1 MNIENALKEAIEILQ
16 KNSVASPILDARILI
31 QHVTSLSRE
40 DVIFKALQINLSEN
54 QQKKY
59 FDLIDQRA
67 KKIPL
72 THLTNN
78 REFFANNFYVDE
90 NVLDPRPDSEALVEM
105 VIEKFNKFSTLNIC
119 EIGCGSGC
127 LIISLLRHFENCL
140 GLALDISNKALVIAQ
155 KNADTNQILNRINFI
170 QSDLFKNLQ
179 NDQIFDIIIS
189 NPPYIPT
196 NDIEN
201 LQDEVRLYEPRIAL
215 DGGLDGL
222 DFYRKIAEQSQ
233 KFLKNNGDIFLE
245 IGYNQHQDV
254 KNIFENNNFKYIDF
268 KKDLSGII
276 RILQFQKN

>member
-1 MNIENALKEAIEILQ
+1 MKVENALKEAIEILQ
-16 KNSVASPILDARILI
+16 KNSVASAILDARILI
-31 QHVTSLSRE
+31 QHATSLSRE
-40 DVIFKALQINLSEN
+40 DIVFKASQIDLLEN

-78 REFFANNFYVDE
+78 REFFANEFYVDE
-90 NVLDPRPDSEALVEM
+90 NVLDPRPDSEALVELVM
-105 VIEKFNKFSTLNIC
+105 GKFNKLSSLNIC

-127 LIISLLRHFENCL
+127 LIISLLKHFENWL
-140 GLALDISNKALVIAQ
+140 GLALDISNKALLIAE
-155 KNADTNQILNRINFI
+155 KNAKINQVLPRLNFI
-170 QSDLFKNLQ
+170 QSDLFKNLHP
-179 NDQIFDIIIS
+179 DQIFDIIIS

-222 DFYRKIAEQSQ
+222 DFYHKIAEQSQ
-233 KFLKNNGDIFLE
+233 KFLKKNGDIFLE

-254 KNIFENNNFKYIDF
+254 KNIFENNNFKFIDF

-276 RILQFQKN
+276 RVLQFQKN

>member
-1 MNIENALKEAIEILQ
+1 MNIENILKEAIEILQ
-16 KNSVASPILDARILI
+16 KNSVASPVLDARLLLSFA
-31 QHVTSLSRE
+31 TSLSKE
-40 DVIFKALQINLSEN
+40 DIIFNAQQINLSEN
-54 QQKKY
+54 QIKKY
-59 FDLIDQRA
+59 FELIHKRA

-90 NVLDPRPDSEALVEM
+90 NVLDPRPDSEALIEM
-105 VIEKFNKFSTLNIC
+105 IIKKFTKNSSINIV

-127 LIISLLRHFENCL
+127 LIISLLRHFENWL
-140 GLALDISNKALVIAQ
+140 GLAVDISDKALVIAQ
-155 KNADTNQILNRINFI
+155 KNADNNQVLTRINFLE
-170 QSDLFKNLQ
+170 SNLFNNFKG
-179 NDQIFDIIIS
+179 DQIFDIIIS

-215 DGGLDGL
+215 DGGFDGL
-222 DFYRKIAEQSQ
+222 DFYHKIAEQSQ

-245 IGYNQHQDV
+245 IGYNQYQDV
-254 KNIFENNNFKYIDF
+254 KKIFENNNFKFIDS

-276 RILQFQKN
+276 RVLQFKKN

>member
-245 IGYNQHQDV
+245 IGCNQHQDV

>member
-1 MNIENALKEAIEILQ
+1 VNIENILKEAIEILQ
-16 KNSVASPILDARILI
+16 KNSVASPVLDARLLLSFA
-31 QHVTSLSRE
+31 TSLSKE
-40 DVIFKALQINLSEN
+40 DIIFNAQQINLSEN
-54 QQKKY
+54 QIKKY
-59 FDLIDQRA
+59 FELIHKRA

-90 NVLDPRPDSEALVEM
+90 NVLDPRPDSEALIEM
-105 VIEKFNKFSTLNIC
+105 IIKKFTKNSSINIV

-127 LIISLLRHFENCL
+127 LIISLLRHFENWL
-140 GLALDISNKALVIAQ
+140 GLAVDISDKALVIAQ
-155 KNADTNQILNRINFI
+155 KNADNNQVLTRINFLE
-170 QSDLFKNLQ
+170 SNLFNNFKG
-179 NDQIFDIIIS
+179 DQIFDIIIS

-215 DGGLDGL
+215 DGGFDGL
-222 DFYRKIAEQSQ
+222 DFYHKIAEQSQ

-245 IGYNQHQDV
+245 IGYNQYQDV
-254 KNIFENNNFKYIDF
+254 KKIFENNNFKFIDS

-276 RILQFQKN
+276 RVLQFKKN

>member
-1 MNIENALKEAIEILQ
+1 MNVENALKEAIEILQ
-16 KNSVASPILDARILI
+16 KNSVASAILDARILI

-40 DVIFKALQINLSEN
+40 DIVFKASNIDLSKN

-59 FDLIDQRA
+59 FDLINQRA

-105 VIEKFNKFSTLNIC
+105 VMEKFNKFSSLNIC

-127 LIISLLRHFENCL
+127 LIISLLKHFENWL
-140 GLALDISNKALVIAQ
+140 GLALDISNKALLIAE
-155 KNADTNQILNRINFI
+155 KNAKFNQVLTRINFK
-170 QSDLFKNLQ
+170 QSDLFKNLS

-233 KFLKNNGDIFLE
+233 KVLKNNGDIFLE
-245 IGYNQHQDV
+245 IGYNQHKDI
-254 KNIFENNNFKYIDF
+254 KNIFEKNNFKFINF

>member
-1 MNIENALKEAIEILQ
+1 MNVENALKEAIEILQ
-16 KNSVASPILDARILI
+16 KNSVASAILDARILI
-31 QHVTSLSRE
+31 QYVTHLSRE
-40 DVIFKALQINLSEN
+40 DIIFKAPHINLSHI
-54 QQKKY
+54 QQDKY
-59 FDLIDQRA
+59 FDLIHKRA

-72 THLTNN
+72 THLTNQ

-90 NVLDPRPDSEALVEM
+90 NVLDPRPDSEALIEM
-105 VIEKFNKFSTLNIC
+105 IIKKFTKNSSLNIC

-127 LIISLLRHFENCL
+127 LIISLLKHFENWL
-140 GLALDISNKALVIAQ
+140 GQAVDISKKALLIAE
-155 KNADTNQILNRINFI
+155 KNANINQVLNRINFLE
-170 QSDLFKNLQ
+170 SNLFNNFKD
-179 NDQIFDIIIS
+179 DQTFEIIIS

-254 KNIFENNNFKYIDF
+254 KNIFENNNFKFIDF
-268 KKDLSGII
+268 KKDLGGII

>member
-1 MNIENALKEAIEILQ
+1 VKLEKALKEAVEILQ
-16 KNSVASPILDARILI
+16 KNSIASAILDARILI
-31 QHVTSLSRE
+31 QYVLSLSRE
-40 DVIFKALQINLSEN
+40 DIVFKALQIDISEN
-54 QQKKY
+54 NQKKY
-59 FDLIDQRA
+59 FDLIDRRA

-90 NVLDPRPDSEALVEM
+90 NVLDPRPDSEALIEM
-105 VIEKFNKFSTLNIC
+105 IIKKFTKNSSLKIC

-127 LIISLLRHFENCL
+127 LIISLLKHFEDWL
-140 GLALDISNKALVIAQ
+140 GQAVDISNKALLIAE
-155 KNADTNQILNRINFI
+155 KNANINQVSNRINFLE
-170 QSDLFKNLQ
+170 SDLFKNLS
-179 NDQIFDIIIS
+179 NDKIFDIIIS

-245 IGYNQHQDV
+245 IGYNQYQDV
-254 KNIFENNNFKYIDF
+254 KNIFENNNFKFIDF
-268 KKDLSGII
+268 QQDLSGII

>member
-1 MNIENALKEAIEILQ
+1 MNVENALKEAIEILQ
-16 KNSVASPILDARILI
+16 KNSVASAILDARILI

-40 DVIFKALQINLSEN
+40 DIVFKALQIDLLEN

-59 FDLIDQRA
+59 FDLINQRA

-90 NVLDPRPDSEALVEM
+90 NVLDPRPDSEALVEL

-127 LIISLLRHFENCL
+127 LIISLLKHFENWL
-140 GLALDISNKALVIAQ
+140 GLALDISNKALLIAE
-155 KNADTNQILNRINFI
+155 KNAKINQVLSRINFK
-170 QSDLFKNLQ
+170 QSDLFKNLHH
-179 NDQIFDIIIS
+179 DQIFDIIIS

-196 NDIEN
+196 NEIEN

-222 DFYRKIAEQSQ
+222 DFYRKIAEKSQ

-245 IGYNQHQDV
+245 IGYNQHQDI
-254 KNIFENNNFKYIDF
+254 KNIFENNNFKFIDF

-276 RILQFQKN
+276 RVLQFQKN

>member
-1 MNIENALKEAIEILQ
+1 MNIENILKEAIEILQ
-16 KNSVASPILDARILI
+16 KNSVASPVLDARLLLSFA
-31 QHVTSLSRE
+31 TSLSKE
-40 DVIFKALQINLSEN
+40 DIIFNAQQINLSEN
-54 QQKKY
+54 QIKKY
-59 FDLIDQRA
+59 FELIHKRA

-90 NVLDPRPDSEALVEM
+90 NVLDPRPDSEALIEM
-105 VIEKFNKFSTLNIC
+105 IIKKFTKNSSINIV

-127 LIISLLRHFENCL
+127 LIISLLRHFENWL
-140 GLALDISNKALVIAQ
+140 GLAVDISDKALVIAQ
-155 KNADTNQILNRINFI
+155 KNADNNQVLTRINFLE
-170 QSDLFKNLQ
+170 SNLFNNFKDN
-179 NDQIFDIIIS
+179 QIFDIIIS

-215 DGGLDGL
+215 DGGFDGL
-222 DFYRKIAEQSQ
+222 DFYHKIAEQSQ

-245 IGYNQHQDV
+245 IGYNQYQDV
-254 KNIFENNNFKYIDF
+254 KKIFENNNFKFIDF

-276 RILQFQKN
+276 RVLQFKKN

>member
-1 MNIENALKEAIEILQ
+1 MKVENALKEAIEILQ
-16 KNSVASPILDARILI
+16 KNSVASAILDARILI

-40 DVIFKALQINLSEN
+40 DIVFKASQIDLLEN

-59 FDLIDQRA
+59 FDFIDQRA

-78 REFFANNFYVDE
+78 REFFANEFYVDE
-90 NVLDPRPDSEALVEM
+90 NVLDPRPDSEALVELVM
-105 VIEKFNKFSTLNIC
+105 EKFNKFSSLNIC

-127 LIISLLRHFENCL
+127 LIISLLKYFENWL
-140 GLALDISNKALVIAQ
+140 GLALDISNKALLIAK
-155 KNADTNQILNRINFI
+155 KNAKINQVLPRLNFI
-170 QSDLFKNLQ
+170 QSDLFKNLHH
-179 NDQIFDIIIS
+179 DQIFDIIIS

-222 DFYRKIAEQSQ
+222 DFYHKIAKQSQ
-233 KFLKNNGDIFLE
+233 KFLKKNGDIFLE
-245 IGYNQHQDV
+245 VGYNQNQDV
-254 KNIFENNNFKYIDF
+254 KNIFENNNFKFIDF

-276 RILQFQKN
+276 RVLQFQKN

>member
-1 MNIENALKEAIEILQ
+1 MKVENALKEAIEILQ
-16 KNSVASPILDARILI
+16 KNSVASAILDARILI

-40 DVIFKALQINLSEN
+40 DIVFKASQIDLLEN

-78 REFFANNFYVDE
+78 REFFANEFYVDE
-90 NVLDPRPDSEALVEM
+90 NVLDPRPDSEALVELVM
-105 VIEKFNKFSTLNIC
+105 EKFNNLSSLNIC

-127 LIISLLRHFENCL
+127 LIISLLKHFENWL
-140 GLALDISNKALVIAQ
+140 GLALDISNKALLIAE
-155 KNADTNQILNRINFI
+155 KNAKINQVLPRLNFI
-170 QSDLFKNLQ
+170 QSDLFKNLHP
-179 NDQIFDIIIS
+179 DQIFDIIIS

-222 DFYRKIAEQSQ
+222 DFYHKIAEQSQ
-233 KFLKNNGDIFLE
+233 KFLKKNGDIFLE

-254 KNIFENNNFKYIDF
+254 KNIFENNNFKFIDF

-276 RILQFQKN
+276 RVLQFQKN

>member
-1 MNIENALKEAIEILQ
+1 VNIENILKEAIEILQ
-16 KNSVASPILDARILI
+16 KNSVASPVLDARLLLSFA
-31 QHVTSLSRE
+31 TSLSKE
-40 DVIFKALQINLSEN
+40 DIIFNAQQINLSEN
-54 QQKKY
+54 QIKKY
-59 FDLIDQRA
+59 FELIHKRA

-90 NVLDPRPDSEALVEM
+90 NVLDPRPDSEALIEM
-105 VIEKFNKFSTLNIC
+105 IIKKFTKNSSINIV

-127 LIISLLRHFENCL
+127 LIISLLRHFENWL
-140 GLALDISNKALVIAQ
+140 GLAVDISDKALVIAQ
-155 KNADTNQILNRINFI
+155 KNADNNQVLTRINFLE
-170 QSDLFKNLQ
+170 SNLFNNFKS
-179 NDQIFDIIIS
+179 DQIFDIIIS

-215 DGGLDGL
+215 DGGFDGL
-222 DFYRKIAEQSQ
+222 DFYHKIAEQSQ

-245 IGYNQHQDV
+245 IGYNQYQDV
-254 KNIFENNNFKYIDF
+254 KKIFENNNFKFIDF

-276 RILQFQKN
+276 RVLQFKKN

>member
-1 MNIENALKEAIEILQ
+1 VNIENILKEAIEILQ
-16 KNSVASPILDARILI
+16 KNSVASPVLDARLLLSFA
-31 QHVTSLSRE
+31 TSLSKE
-40 DVIFKALQINLSEN
+40 DIIFNAQQINLSEN
-54 QQKKY
+54 QIKKY
-59 FDLIDQRA
+59 FELIHKRA

-90 NVLDPRPDSEALVEM
+90 NVLDPRPDSEALIEM
-105 VIEKFNKFSTLNIC
+105 IIKKFTKNSSINIV

-127 LIISLLRHFENCL
+127 LIISLLRHFENWL
-140 GLALDISNKALVIAQ
+140 GLAVDISDKALVIAQ
-155 KNADTNQILNRINFI
+155 KNADNNQVLTRINFI
-170 QSDLFKNLQ
+170 QSDLFKNLS
-179 NDQIFDIIIS
+179 NNQIFDIIIS

-245 IGYNQHQDV
+245 IGYNQYQDV
-254 KNIFENNNFKYIDF
+254 KKIFENNNFKFIDS

-276 RILQFQKN
+276 RVLQFKKN

>member
-1 MNIENALKEAIEILQ
+1 VNIENALKEAIEILQ

-245 IGYNQHQDV
+245 IGCNQHQDV

>member
-1 MNIENALKEAIEILQ
+1 MKVENALKEAIEILQ
-16 KNSVASPILDARILI
+16 KNSVASAILDARILI

-40 DVIFKALQINLSEN
+40 DIVFKASQIDLLEN

-78 REFFANNFYVDE
+78 REFFANEFYVDE
-90 NVLDPRPDSEALVEM
+90 NVLDPRPDSEALVELVM
-105 VIEKFNKFSTLNIC
+105 GKFNKLSSLNIC

-127 LIISLLRHFENCL
+127 LIISLLKHFENWL
-140 GLALDISNKALVIAQ
+140 GLALDISNKALLIAE
-155 KNADTNQILNRINFI
+155 KNAKINQVLPRLNFI
-170 QSDLFKNLQ
+170 QSDLFKNLHP
-179 NDQIFDIIIS
+179 DQIFDIIIS

-222 DFYRKIAEQSQ
+222 DFYHKIAEQSQ
-233 KFLKNNGDIFLE
+233 KFLKKNGDIFLE

-254 KNIFENNNFKYIDF
+254 KNIFENNNFKFIDF

-276 RILQFQKN
+276 RVLQFQKN

>member
-1 MNIENALKEAIEILQ
+1 MNIENCLKEAIEILQ

-40 DVIFKALQINLSEN
+40 DVIFNASQINLTEN
-54 QQKKY
+54 QIQTY
-59 FDLIDQRA
+59 FDLIHKRA
-67 KKIPL
+67 NKIPL

-90 NVLDPRPDSEALVEM
+90 NVLDPRPDSEAL
-105 VIEKFNKFSTLNIC
+105 IEIIIKKFTINSSINIA

-127 LIISLLRHFENCL
+127 LIISLLKHFENWL
-140 GLALDISNKALVIAQ
+140 GLAIDISDTALLIAK
-155 KNADTNQILNRINFI
+155 KNAKINQVIDRINFL
-170 QSDLFKNLQ
+170 QSDLFNNLQ

-196 NDIEN
+196 NEIEN
-201 LQDEVRLYEPRIAL
+201 LQDEVRIYEPRIAL

-222 DFYRKIAEQSQ
+222 DFYRKIAKQSH

-245 IGYNQHQDV
+245 IGYNQYQDV
-254 KNIFENNNFKYIDF
+254 KNIFENNNYKFIDF
-268 KKDLSGII
+268 NKDLSGII
-276 RILQFQKN
+276 RVLQFQKN